1 MKMAIFY
8 YVTSKINSF
17 KKFRKIRELLK
28 MFEVKLSRIGPKF
41 EKVSDAKVHYFYTI
55 FPTSD
60 ESLNSGGRKYIAEQM
75 VKFSANT
82 F

>member
-8 YVTSKINSF
+8 YVTSKLNSF

-28 MFEVKLSRIGPKF
+28 TFEVKLSRIGP
-41 EKVSDAKVHYFYTI
+41 KVSDAKVHYFYTI
-55 FPTSD
+55 LPTSD
-60 ESLNSGGRKYIAEQM
+60 EWLNSGGRKYIAEQM